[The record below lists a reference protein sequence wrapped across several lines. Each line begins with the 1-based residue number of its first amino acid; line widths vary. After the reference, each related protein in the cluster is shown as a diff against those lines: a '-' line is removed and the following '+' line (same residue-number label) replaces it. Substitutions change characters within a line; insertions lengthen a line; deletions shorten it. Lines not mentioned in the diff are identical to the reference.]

1 MARQHTSLLLRA
13 GLRYQLRH
21 PWQLFLA
28 LVGVAMGVAVVL
40 AVDMAN
46 DASKAAF
53 RVSAEEIRGAAT
65 HRLVG
70 RAGRLPERHF
80 TELYLR
86 PTAPPMAPVIMART
100 RIEGLEGRFRIL
112 GVDVFA
118 EGGFRDQLSS
128 VVGSQGS
135 LDDWMTQPGAAAISR
150 SAAERLDADLGD
162 TLTAL
167 FEGRPTGLSVQSIFD
182 DDSLASRDLIIV
194 DIATAQV
201 LTGWRGELS
210 HIDLALTP
218 VEAEDLSGSLAPGT
232 RLVPIEDQLSET
244 AGLSSAFELNLTA
257 MSLLALLVG
266 LFLIFN
272 AISFSIV
279 QRRRLLGRLR
289 AIGVTRTEIQRLVLV
304 EAVVIAVVGS
314 VIGTLLGA
322 WLADGL
328 TLIVAAT
335 ISALYYDVTAEA
347 LRWSPATL
355 AKAWLLGI
363 GGTLLAAWLPARQAA
378 ETPPLTTLSRAALEA
393 TTRDR
398 LPRLGAVGAA
408 FVTLGLGIAM
418 LAPGGIVMAFIGLFV
433 MLIGAAMIA
442 PLALRLAHL
451 ILRRLPLH
459 GVARMAV
466 RDLDRHLSRLGTAGA
481 ALMVALAASVG
492 VAVMVE
498 SMRGAVGD
506 WLDAL
511 LTADVYIA
519 SDAFEDGAP
528 LSSSVVADTRNLP
541 FIDGLSSY
549 RDRNLQLDG
558 RRITVISAELA
569 PASRIGFEFV
579 DRTASDPWAGFDA
592 GDVLISEPLASR
604 MDLQAGDELML
615 PTPNGDRR
623 FTVSG
628 VFRDFASEHGR
639 LFIKRQTYIRHWQD
653 RSIDTLAV
661 FGNRTID
668 TPDLLDALDRA
679 FIGRDDLA
687 FTAAAEIRNES
698 MRIFDRTFKITD
710 VLRWLSIAVAFVG
723 VFSAL
728 MALQLERRKE
738 YAVLRA
744 LGLTRSQVSLLIVSE
759 SLALGVVAALLAMPV
774 GLAMAWVL
782 TAEIQLRA
790 FGWSM
795 PLSFFSEPY
804 ITALLNGIVAG
815 LFASLLPAWRSA
827 QQNPAPQLRED

>member
-1 MARQHTSLLLRA
+1 MAAPSASLLLRA

-65 HRLVG
+65 HRLMG
-70 RAGRLPERHF
+70 RAGRLPEHHY
-80 TELYLR
+80 TELFVR
-86 PTAPPMAPVIMART
+86 PAAPAMAPVIMTRARVDG
-100 RIEGLEGRFRIL
+100 IEGRFRIL

-118 EGGFRDQLSS
+118 EGAFRDQLSS

-135 LDDWMTQPGAAAISR
+135 LDDWMTQTGAAAISR
-150 SAAERLDADLGD
+150 TAAERLDVAVGD
-162 TLTAL
+162 PITAL
-167 FEGRPTGLSVQSIFD
+167 FEGRPTALHIQAVFD
-182 DDSLASRDLIIV
+182 DDSLASRDLIVV
-194 DIATAQV
+194 DIATAQA
-201 LTGWRGELS
+201 LTGWRNQLS
-210 HIDLALTP
+210 HIDLTLTP
-218 VEAEDLSGSLAPGT
+218 GQAAELEDSLAPGT
-232 RLVPIEDQLSET
+232 RLVAIEDQLSET

-257 MSLLALLVG
+257 MSLLAMLVG

-289 AIGVTRTEIQRLVLV
+289 AIGVTRSEIQRLVLV
-304 EAVVIAVVGS
+304 EAAVIALAGS

-322 WLADGL
+322 WLADRL

-347 LRWSPATL
+347 LRWSPLTL
-355 AKAWLLGI
+355 VKAWLLGI

-378 ETPPLTTLSRAALEA
+378 ATPPLTTLSRAALES
-393 TTRDR
+393 TTRAR
-398 LPRLGAVGAA
+398 LPWLGAAGAGLA
-408 FVTLGLGIAM
+408 LTGLGIAT
-418 LAPGGIVMAFIGLFV
+418 LVPGGIIVAFVGLFM

-442 PLALRLAHL
+442 PLALRFAHL
-451 ILRRLPLH
+451 VLRRLPLQ
-459 GVARMAV
+459 GVVRMAV

-511 LTADVYIA
+511 LTADVYVA
-519 SDAFEDGAP
+519 SDAFVDGAP
-528 LSSSVVADTRNLP
+528 LPSAVVAQARDLP
-541 FIDGLSSY
+541 VIDGLSTY
-549 RDRNLQLDG
+549 RDRNLQLGG
-558 RRITVISAELA
+558 RRVTVISAELA

-604 MDLQAGDELML
+604 LDLGAGDQIQL
-615 PTPNGDRR
+615 PTPSGDQPFR
-623 FTVSG
+623 VSG

-639 LFIKRQTYIRHWQD
+639 LFIQRQTYVAHWQD
-653 RSIDTLAV
+653 RSTDTLAL
-661 FGNRTID
+661 FGNRTTD
-668 TPDLLDALDRA
+668 VPALLDALDAA
-679 FIGRDDLA
+679 FGGSNLA
-687 FTAAAEIRNES
+687 FTAAAEIRAES
-698 MRIFDRTFKITD
+698 MRIFDRTFQITD

-744 LGLTRSQVSLLIVSE
+744 LGLTRSQVSSLIVLE
-759 SLALGVVAALLAMPV
+759 SLALGIVAALLAMPV
-774 GLAMAWVL
+774 GLAMAWIL

-795 PLSFFSEPY
+795 PLSFFSGPY
-804 ITALLNGIVAG
+804 ATALLNGILAG

-827 QQNPAPQLRED
+827 NQNPAPQLRED

>member
-1 MARQHTSLLLRA
+1 MVAQSTSLLLRA

-28 LVGVAMGVAVVL
+28 LIGVAMGVAVVL

-53 RVSAEEIRGAAT
+53 QVSAEEIRGTAT

-70 RAGRLPERHF
+70 RAGRLPEQHYADLFRD
-80 TELYLR
+80 
-86 PTAPPMAPVIMART
+86 PAAPPMAPVITTRA
-100 RIEGLEGRFRIL
+100 RIEGTEGRFRVV

-118 EGGFRDQLSS
+118 EGTFRDQLTT
-128 VVGSQGS
+128 VVGGQGS
-135 LDDWMTQPGAAAISR
+135 LGDWLTEPGAAAISR
-150 SAAERLDADLGD
+150 SAATRLDIDLGGR
-162 TLTAL
+162 LTAR
-167 FEGRPTGLSVQSIFD
+167 FEGTSTPLRIQSIFD
-182 DDSLASRDLIIV
+182 DDSLASRDLVFV
-194 DIATAQV
+194 DIATAQA
-201 LTGWRGELS
+201 LTGWYGEIS
-210 HIDLALTP
+210 HVDLALTP
-218 VEAEDLSGSLAPGT
+218 GEAQELARSLDAGT
-232 RLVPIEDQLSET
+232 RLVAIDDQLGET

-289 AIGVTRTEIQRLVLV
+289 AVGVTRTEIRRLVLL
-304 EAVVIAVVGS
+304 EAAMIAVVGS
-314 VIGTLLGA
+314 VLGTLLGA
-322 WLADGL
+322 WLADRL

-335 ISALYYDVTAEA
+335 ISALYYDVTADA
-347 LRWSPATL
+347 LRWSPITL

-378 ETPPLTTLSRAALEA
+378 ATPPLTTLSRAALESS
-393 TTRDR
+393 TRTQ
-398 LPRLGAVGAA
+398 LPRIGIAGAA
-408 FVTLGLGIAM
+408 LVMIGLGTAT
-418 LAPGGIVMAFIGLFV
+418 LAPGGIVMAFIGLFL
-433 MLIGAAMIA
+433 MLIGAAMIS

-451 ILRRLPLH
+451 LLRRLPLH

-492 VAVMVE
+492 VAVMVD

-519 SDAFEDGAP
+519 SEAFEDGAP
-528 LSSSVVADTRNLP
+528 LPSSVVVEAGTLP
-541 FIDGLSSY
+541 VVTGFSSY
-549 RDRNLQLDG
+549 RDRELQLGG
-558 RRITVISAELA
+558 RRVTLIAAELA
-569 PASRIGFEFV
+569 EASRVGFEFV
-579 DRTASDPWAGFDA
+579 DRTPADPWSGFDA
-592 GDVLISEPLASR
+592 GEVLISEPLAYR
-604 MDLQAGDELML
+604 LQLDAGDMLVL
-615 PTPNGDRR
+615 PTPGGDRR
-623 FTVSG
+623 FAISA

-639 LFIKRQTYIRHWQD
+639 VFIKRQSYIQHWQD
-653 RSIDTLAV
+653 EATDTLAL
-661 FGNRTID
+661 FRDRD
-668 TPDLLDALDRA
+668 TGVEALLDGLDAA
-679 FIGRDDLA
+679 FAERNDLA
-687 FTAAAEIRNES
+687 FTAAAEIRAES
-698 MRIFDRTFKITD
+698 MRIFDRTFRITD

-744 LGLTRSQVSLLIVSE
+744 LGLTRRQVSLLIVTE
-759 SLALGVVAALLAMPV
+759 SLALGIVAALLAMPV

-795 PLSFFSEPY
+795 PLSYFPEPY
-804 ITALLNGIVAG
+804 LTVLVNGAVAG
-815 LFASLLPAWRSA
+815 LLASLLPAWRSA
-827 QQNPAPQLRED
+827 HQNPAPQLRED